1 MDLSANID
9 TFLTIND
16 DLDSNAVFNTYCGV
30 NIGNNDTLQTD
41 SDSLNFD
48 NDVSLFDDAD

>member
-48 NDVSLFDDAD
+48 NDISLFDDAD